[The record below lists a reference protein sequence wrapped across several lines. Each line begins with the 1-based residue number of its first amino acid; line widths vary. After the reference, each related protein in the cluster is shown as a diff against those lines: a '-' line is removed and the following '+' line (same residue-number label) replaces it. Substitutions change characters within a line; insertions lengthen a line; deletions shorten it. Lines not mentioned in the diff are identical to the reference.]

1 MDLINAFI
9 LLLHPVLATLLLVW
23 IWWQYSWRRK
33 SYELKGEQRN
43 EARSRHETMGERLL
57 YASFGVVAIAFMARA
72 TVAWRSGEPVISSL
86 IPQSL
91 HGFMGP
97 VGLGLLYALARMGR
111 KARDAR
117 ATAVNDAGGPRF
129 LYMFPPGQ
137 KWSPAPC
144 SMAPLIASTRCAAIH
159 LATACMSL
167 AISVLRALKCDGS
180 LSSRSAT

>member
-43 EARSRHETMGERLL
+43 AARSRHETMGERLL
-57 YASFGVVAIAFMARA
+57 YASFGVIAVAFMARA
-72 TVAWRSGEPVISSL
+72 IVAWRSGEHVISSL
-86 IPQSL
+86 MPQSL

-97 VGLGLLYALARMGR
+97 VGFALLYGLARMGR

-117 ATAVNDAGGPRF
+117 MAGEKFSHHSVKHGRAADLIVVLVFIHAFLGF
-129 LYMFPPGQ
+129 LYLF
-137 KWSPAPC
+137 
-144 SMAPLIASTRCAAIH
+144 I
-159 LATACMSL
+159 
-167 AISVLRALKCDGS
+167 VLE
-180 LSSRSAT
+180 

>member
-33 SYELKGEQRN
+33 SFELKGEQRN

-57 YASFGVVAIAFMARA
+57 YSSFGVIAIAFMARA

-86 IPQSL
+86 MPQSL

-117 ATAVNDAGGPRF
+117 MDGEKFSHHRIKHGRAADLIVVLVFIHAFLGF
-129 LYMFPPGQ
+129 LYLFM
-137 KWSPAPC
+137 
-144 SMAPLIASTRCAAIH
+144 
-159 LATACMSL
+159 
-167 AISVLRALKCDGS
+167 VLE
-180 LSSRSAT
+180 